1 MPAERFV
8 RLQRMHFFMC
18 DALPMLLAICL
29 PLWVDRSLFMWQG
42 IAIGIGMW
50 FLVGGVGISV
60 GFHRHFSHR
69 AFSAHHFIRFMMG
82 VCGCMAAQ
90 GSPIYWVALHRMH
103 HTHSDRLADPHSP
116 QTQANQKTTP
126 FRGFMQGHMG
136 WVIRHDVPMP
146 SRYARELMADPL
158 VKTVSK
164 HYLLWVGLG
173 LALPTALGAFCL
185 STDLG
190 MAHASLLGLYWGGLC
205 RLAIG
210 HHLIWS
216 INSVCHWAGQR
227 PHATGDRST
236 NVAWLALPTFGESWH
251 NNHHSAPTHAKF
263 AKQWWQI
270 DLGWWVIACWQK
282 LSLVTVR
289 KAQA

>member
-90 GSPIYWVALHRMH
+90 GSPIYWVALHCIACITRTATVRRT
-103 HTHSDRLADPHSP
+103 HTRPKRRPIKKPRPFADSCKA
-116 QTQANQKTTP
+116 T
-126 FRGFMQGHMG
+126 
-136 WVIRHDVPMP
+136 
-146 SRYARELMADPL
+146 
-158 VKTVSK
+158 
-164 HYLLWVGLG
+164 
-173 LALPTALGAFCL
+173 
-185 STDLG
+185 
-190 MAHASLLGLYWGGLC
+190 WGG
-205 RLAIG
+205 
-210 HHLIWS
+210 
-216 INSVCHWAGQR
+216 
-227 PHATGDRST
+227 
-236 NVAWLALPTFGESWH
+236 
-251 NNHHSAPTHAKF
+251 
-263 AKQWWQI
+263 
-270 DLGWWVIACWQK
+270 
-282 LSLVTVR
+282 
-289 KAQA
+289 